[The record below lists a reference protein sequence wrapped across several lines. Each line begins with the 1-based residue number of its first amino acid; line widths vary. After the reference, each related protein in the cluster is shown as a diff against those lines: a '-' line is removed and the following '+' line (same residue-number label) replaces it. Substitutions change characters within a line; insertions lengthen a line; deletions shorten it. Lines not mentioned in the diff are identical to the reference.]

1 MEKRSAHYSL
11 DSIKQMI
18 VHQEMRIITAS
29 AFKDAFNLGLGEDEI
44 IDTVLKLKPSH
55 VHKSMTTNVDH
66 TIWQD
71 VYYIKNCEIDLY
83 VKLQITEKSVVISF
97 KERT

>member
-18 VHQEMRIITAS
+18 IHQEMRIITAS

-55 VHKSMTTNVDH
+55 LYKSMTTNVDH

-83 VKLQITEKSVVISF
+83 IKLQITEKSVVISF